1 MSKVN
6 EFHKN
11 ISIAG
16 QYHFVH
22 CSEPHVHVRGGR
34 RLEGGGEDGLG
45 GDEAVGEPEHDDGL
59 PRHHREQQ
67 PDLPLAVTLHPVHL
81 PHGR

>member
-16 QYHFVH
+16 QYHCVH

-34 RLEGGGEDGLG
+34 RLEGGGEDGVG
-45 GDEAVGEPEHDDGL
+45 GDEAVGEPPHDQRL
-59 PRHHREQQ
+59 QEHHREQQ
-67 PDLPLAVTLHPVHL
+67 PDLSLPVVL
-81 PHGR
+81 DSMNLNY